1 MSRAQSTGLSAFDQ
15 GMCLR
20 ECPNLRPRPHGIG
33 RSQWRNPMTDS
44 SRAAGQ
50 VQIYKRYSH
59 MARQATNGEQRRM
72 YQCLAREALRQAAKL
87 DPAAVARASA
97 LAVATV

>member
-1 MSRAQSTGLSAFDQ
+1 M
-15 GMCLR
+15 
-20 ECPNLRPRPHGIG
+20 PN
-33 RSQWRNPMTDS
+33 S

-50 VQIYKRYSH
+50 LLIYKKYSE
-59 MARQATNGEQRRM
+59 MARQALNSEQCAV

-97 LAVATV
+97 SIWRKVGKPRMVPFNLMTCI